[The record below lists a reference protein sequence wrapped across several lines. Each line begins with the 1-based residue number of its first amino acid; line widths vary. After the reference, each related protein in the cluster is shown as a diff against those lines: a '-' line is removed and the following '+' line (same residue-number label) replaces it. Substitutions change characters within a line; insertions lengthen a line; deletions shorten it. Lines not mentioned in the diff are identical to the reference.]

1 MFEYCCMVSPT
12 VHSLQQRIS
21 QMQPVRLPER
31 KLPTHPE
38 LRPLLPG
45 AAIHAGMAYSVRG
58 SWQLALAFLAEA
70 SSAGEWC
77 GIIGC
82 PAFGAESAAALGIA
96 LDRCV
101 LIPDPGADA
110 AALAGTLSEV
120 LTITLLRTS
129 AQAPAGVVERIA
141 ARLREHGSALVVTSS
156 WPGAT
161 ASLDVTASRWEGL
174 ERGFGSLEAR
184 ELTVT
189 TRSSRGTARHALRF
203 SGGALTPARQ
213 R

>member
-1 MFEYCCMVSPT
+1 MVSPT

-21 QMQPVRLPER
+21 QMQPMRLPER

-38 LRPLLPG
+38 LRRLLPG
-45 AAIHAGMAYSVRG
+45 AAIHAGTAYSVHG

-77 GIIGC
+77 GVIGC

-101 LIPDPGADA
+101 LIPNPGADA
-110 AALAGTLSEV
+110 AALAGTLSEA
-120 LTITLLRTS
+120 LTVTLLHTP
-129 AQAPAGVVERIA
+129 AQTPAGVAERIA
-141 ARLREHGSALVVTSS
+141 ARLREHGSALVVTSA
-156 WPGAT
+156 WPGTA
-161 ASLDVTASRWEGL
+161 ASLSVTESRWEGL

-184 ELTVT
+184 ELTVA
-189 TRSSRGTARHALRF
+189 TRSSRGTTRHALRF
-203 SGGALTPARQ
+203 SGGTLTTAKRP
-213 R
+213 